1 MLVITRS
8 GGSDLTR
15 TFKLVGKP
23 LKPWI
28 GKLESACGES
38 HVTPDRFWLYLYDL
52 TFMAAARARFLARL
66 IHLARVIACS
76 GFVAEMLHLNGR

>member
-1 MLVITRS
+1 VLVITRS

-15 TFKLVGKP
+15 TFKLEGKP

-38 HVTPDRFWLYLYDL
+38 HVTPDRSWLDLFEL
-52 TFMAAARARFLARL
+52 TFIAAARARFLARL
-66 IHLARVIACS
+66 IHLATVIACS
-76 GFVAEMLHLNGR
+76 GFLAETLHLNGR